1 MGQCRKLYF
10 VIVPYYIAKCEYT
23 NRLDKK
29 KLYCA
34 MEIRASAILYRD
46 VKKSEKCFLRAKVV
60 V

>member
-29 KLYCA
+29 KYT
-34 MEIRASAILYRD
+34 
-46 VKKSEKCFLRAKVV
+46 VPWKSVQVPFCIEMSRNLRNFFFEQK
-60 V
+60 